1 MKASTIGYL
10 AGLFDADGSI
20 SYKQYARKNSHTGK
34 VYDRWDIAMEVAMT
48 NKNVIKYIHETLMCG
63 SFSKKPPSKG
73 QLGKKMQYRWRCG
86 HKDALAICKLFL
98 PYSIVKLDKVKQII
112 KHYEK

>member
-20 SYKQYARKNSHTGK
+20 SYKQYPRKNIHTGK
-34 VYDRWDIAMEVAMT
+34 VYDRWDIGMEVAMT
-48 NKNVIKYIHETLMCG
+48 NENVIRYIHETLMRG
-63 SFSKKPPSKG
+63 SFAKKPPSKG

-112 KHYEK
+112 KHYER

>member
-20 SYKQYARKNSHTGK
+20 SYKQYPRKNPHTGK
-34 VYDRWDIAMEVAMT
+34 VYDRWDITMEVAMT
-48 NKNVIKYIHETLMCG
+48 NENVIKYIHETLMCG